1 MPGGNGVMETPLQA
15 RVLDEAAE
23 WLMRLHDSGAT
34 DADRAACER
43 WRQADPQHALAW
55 ERGERLLGKLGG
67 LPAALAMP
75 ALDRPRS
82 HRAQRRAAVA
92 RLAALLAVAP
102 AGWLA
107 WQAWYA
113 ADQRGWGAD
122 LRTATGERRTEHLA
136 DGSRLLL
143 DTASAVDIRFDGA
156 LRLLTLRQGA
166 ISIETAADTAT
177 PHRPFVVDTAHGR
190 LRALGTRFTVRRWPQ
205 AHATGTDGAQG
216 RGAPATEVAVTQS
229 AVAARPASC
238 AAAASEPCAAERIVS
253 AGQGARLEG
262 GRVDPWAAPP
272 DADAW
277 KDGMLVVDNQ
287 PLGEVVAMLA
297 RHRVGHLGVD
307 PRVAGLRV
315 TGTLPLADT
324 DQALLA
330 LTAAVPV
337 EVVWTT
343 RWWVMLK
350 PRAAP

>member
-1 MPGGNGVMETPLQA
+1 METPLQA

-34 DADRAACER
+34 EADRAACER

-55 ERGERLLGKLGG
+55 ERAERLLGKLGG

-190 LRALGTRFTVRRWPQ
+190 LRALGTRFTVRQ
-205 AHATGTDGAQG
+205 
-216 RGAPATEVAVTQS
+216 
-229 AVAARPASC
+229 
-238 AAAASEPCAAERIVS
+238 
-253 AGQGARLEG
+253 EG
-262 GRVDPWAAPP
+262 GRADGGPVRLTVTEGAVEVTLRGAASPALVVQAGQQTVLRAGEVTSP
-272 DADAW
+272 QPLQPEATAWTHGMLMADAMPLAAFCAELSRYRP
-277 KDGMLVVDNQ
+277 GLLQCAPEVRALRVSGSF
-287 PLGEVVAMLA
+287 PLGDTDRTLTMLASTYPVDVQTRMRGYWITVVA
-297 RHRVGHLGVD
+297 RN
-307 PRVAGLRV
+307 
-315 TGTLPLADT
+315 
-324 DQALLA
+324 
-330 LTAAVPV
+330 
-337 EVVWTT
+337 
-343 RWWVMLK
+343 
-350 PRAAP
+350 

>member
-1 MPGGNGVMETPLQA
+1 METPLQA

-55 ERGERLLGKLGG
+55 ERAERLLGKLGG

-82 HRAQRRAAVA
+82 HRAQRRATVA

-107 WQAWYA
+107 WQAWYV

-190 LRALGTRFTVRRWPQ
+190 LRALGTRFTVRQ
-205 AHATGTDGAQG
+205 EGDGADG
-216 RGAPATEVAVTQS
+216 GPVRLAVTEGAVEVTLRGAASPALVVQ
-229 AVAARPASC
+229 
-238 AAAASEPCAAERIVS
+238 
-253 AGQGARLEG
+253 AGQQTVLRAEE
-262 GRVDPWAAPP
+262 VTAPQP
-272 DADAW
+272 LQPEATAWTHGMLMADAMPLAAFCAELSRYRP
-277 KDGMLVVDNQ
+277 GLLQCAPEVRALRVSGSF
-287 PLGEVVAMLA
+287 PLGDTDRTLTMLASTYPVDVQTRMRGYWITVVA
-297 RHRVGHLGVD
+297 RN
-307 PRVAGLRV
+307 
-315 TGTLPLADT
+315 
-324 DQALLA
+324 
-330 LTAAVPV
+330 
-337 EVVWTT
+337 
-343 RWWVMLK
+343 
-350 PRAAP
+350 

>member
-1 MPGGNGVMETPLQA
+1 MPGGNGVMEPPLQA

-55 ERGERLLGKLGG
+55 ERAERLLGKLGG

-82 HRAQRRAAVA
+82 LRAQRRAAVA

-102 AGWLA
+102 AGWLV
-107 WQAWYA
+107 WSA

-190 LRALGTRFTVRRWPQ
+190 LRALGTRFTVRQ
-205 AHATGTDGAQG
+205 
-216 RGAPATEVAVTQS
+216 
-229 AVAARPASC
+229 
-238 AAAASEPCAAERIVS
+238 
-253 AGQGARLEG
+253 EG
-262 GRVDPWAAPP
+262 GRADGGPVRLTVTEGAVEVTLRGAASPALVVQAGQQTVLRAGEVTSP
-272 DADAW
+272 QPLQPEATAWTHGMLMADAMPLAAFCAELSRYRP
-277 KDGMLVVDNQ
+277 GLLQCAPEVRALRVSGSF
-287 PLGEVVAMLA
+287 PLGDTDRTLTMLASTYPVDVQTRMRGYWITVVA
-297 RHRVGHLGVD
+297 RN
-307 PRVAGLRV
+307 
-315 TGTLPLADT
+315 
-324 DQALLA
+324 
-330 LTAAVPV
+330 
-337 EVVWTT
+337 
-343 RWWVMLK
+343 
-350 PRAAP
+350 

>member
-55 ERGERLLGKLGG
+55 ERAERLLGKLGG

-177 PHRPFVVDTAHGR
+177 PRRPFVVDTAHGR
-190 LRALGTRFTVRRWPQ
+190 LRALGTRYMVRQQAQRTVVVVHEHEVVVETMAG
-205 AHATGTDGAQG
+205 AHGIVRAGT
-216 RGAPATEVAVTQS
+216 
-229 AVAARPASC
+229 
-238 AAAASEPCAAERIVS
+238 
-253 AGQGARLEG
+253 GARFDASRIDTPRAELMAEAAWESG
-262 GRVDPWAAPP
+262 WVDARGRPLAEIIAAQRPYRS
-272 DADAW
+272 
-277 KDGMLVVDNQ
+277 GS
-287 PLGEVVAMLA
+287 
-297 RHRVGHLGVD
+297 
-307 PRVAGLRV
+307 LRV
-315 TGTLPLADT
+315 SMAAGGLPVSGHFPLDDT
-324 DQALLA
+324 DAA
-330 LTAAVPV
+330 LTALEDMMPIHVRRYTPWFV
-337 EVVWTT
+337 SINV
-343 RWWVMLK
+343 
-350 PRAAP
+350 AA

>member
-55 ERGERLLGKLGG
+55 ERAERLLGKLGG

-190 LRALGTRFTVRRWPQ
+190 LRALGTRFTVRQ
-205 AHATGTDGAQG
+205 
-216 RGAPATEVAVTQS
+216 
-229 AVAARPASC
+229 
-238 AAAASEPCAAERIVS
+238 
-253 AGQGARLEG
+253 EG
-262 GRVDPWAAPP
+262 GRADGGPVRLAVTEGAVEVTLRGAASPALVVQAGQQTVLRAGEVTSP
-272 DADAW
+272 QPLQPEATAWTHGMLMADAMPLAAFCAELSRYRP
-277 KDGMLVVDNQ
+277 GLLQCAPEVRALRVSGSF
-287 PLGEVVAMLA
+287 PLGDTDRTLTMLASTYPVDVQTRMRGYWITVVA
-297 RHRVGHLGVD
+297 RN
-307 PRVAGLRV
+307 
-315 TGTLPLADT
+315 
-324 DQALLA
+324 
-330 LTAAVPV
+330 
-337 EVVWTT
+337 
-343 RWWVMLK
+343 
-350 PRAAP
+350 

>member
-1 MPGGNGVMETPLQA
+1 METPLQA

-55 ERGERLLGKLGG
+55 ERAERLLGKLGG

-190 LRALGTRFTVRRWPQ
+190 LRALGTRFTVRQEGER
-205 AHATGTDGAQG
+205 ADGGPVRLAVTEG
-216 RGAPATEVAVTQS
+216 AVEVTLRGAASPALVVQ
-229 AVAARPASC
+229 
-238 AAAASEPCAAERIVS
+238 
-253 AGQGARLEG
+253 AGQQTVLRAGEVTSPQPLQPEATAWTHGMLM
-262 GRVDPWAAPP
+262 
-272 DADAW
+272 ADAMPLAAFCAELSRYRP
-277 KDGMLVVDNQ
+277 GLLQCAPEVRALRVSGSF
-287 PLGEVVAMLA
+287 PLGDTDRTLTMLASTYPVDVQTRMRGYWITVVA
-297 RHRVGHLGVD
+297 RN
-307 PRVAGLRV
+307 
-315 TGTLPLADT
+315 
-324 DQALLA
+324 
-330 LTAAVPV
+330 
-337 EVVWTT
+337 
-343 RWWVMLK
+343 
-350 PRAAP
+350 

>member
-55 ERGERLLGKLGG
+55 ERAERLLGKLGG

-190 LRALGTRFTVRRWPQ
+190 LRALGTRFTVRQEGER
-205 AHATGTDGAQG
+205 ADGGPVRLAVTEG
-216 RGAPATEVAVTQS
+216 AVEVTLRGAASPALVVQ
-229 AVAARPASC
+229 
-238 AAAASEPCAAERIVS
+238 
-253 AGQGARLEG
+253 AGQQTVLRAGEVTSPQPLQPEATAWTHGMLM
-262 GRVDPWAAPP
+262 
-272 DADAW
+272 ADAMPLAAFCAELSRYRP
-277 KDGMLVVDNQ
+277 GLLQCAPEVRALRVSGSF
-287 PLGEVVAMLA
+287 PLGDTDRTLTMLASTYPVDVQTRMRGYWITVVA
-297 RHRVGHLGVD
+297 RN
-307 PRVAGLRV
+307 
-315 TGTLPLADT
+315 
-324 DQALLA
+324 
-330 LTAAVPV
+330 
-337 EVVWTT
+337 
-343 RWWVMLK
+343 
-350 PRAAP
+350 

>member
-1 MPGGNGVMETPLQA
+1 METPLQA

-55 ERGERLLGKLGG
+55 ERAERLLGKLGG

-82 HRAQRRAAVA
+82 HRAQRRATVA

-190 LRALGTRFTVRRWPQ
+190 LRALGTRFTVRQEGDR
-205 AHATGTDGAQG
+205 ADGGPVRLAVTEG
-216 RGAPATEVAVTQS
+216 AVEVTLRGAASPALVVQ
-229 AVAARPASC
+229 
-238 AAAASEPCAAERIVS
+238 
-253 AGQGARLEG
+253 AGQQTVLRAGEVTASQPLQPEATAWTHG
-262 GRVDPWAAPP
+262 MLM
-272 DADAW
+272 ADAMPLAAFCAELSRYRP
-277 KDGMLVVDNQ
+277 GLLQCAPEVRALRVSGSF
-287 PLGEVVAMLA
+287 PLGDTDRTLTMLASTYPVDVQTRMRGYWITVVA
-297 RHRVGHLGVD
+297 RN
-307 PRVAGLRV
+307 
-315 TGTLPLADT
+315 
-324 DQALLA
+324 
-330 LTAAVPV
+330 
-337 EVVWTT
+337 
-343 RWWVMLK
+343 
-350 PRAAP
+350 

>member
-1 MPGGNGVMETPLQA
+1 METPLQA

-55 ERGERLLGKLGG
+55 ERAERLLGKLGG

-82 HRAQRRAAVA
+82 HRAQRRATVA

-190 LRALGTRFTVRRWPQ
+190 LRALGTRFTVRQ
-205 AHATGTDGAQG
+205 
-216 RGAPATEVAVTQS
+216 
-229 AVAARPASC
+229 
-238 AAAASEPCAAERIVS
+238 
-253 AGQGARLEG
+253 EG
-262 GRVDPWAAPP
+262 GRADGGPVRLAVTEGAVEVTLRGAASPAQVVQAGQQTVLRAGEVTSP
-272 DADAW
+272 QPLQPEATAWTHGMLMADAMPLAAFCAELSRYRP
-277 KDGMLVVDNQ
+277 GLLQCAPEVRALRVSGSF
-287 PLGEVVAMLA
+287 PLGDTDRTLTMLASTYPVDVQTRMRGYWITVVA
-297 RHRVGHLGVD
+297 RN
-307 PRVAGLRV
+307 
-315 TGTLPLADT
+315 
-324 DQALLA
+324 
-330 LTAAVPV
+330 
-337 EVVWTT
+337 
-343 RWWVMLK
+343 
-350 PRAAP
+350 

>member
-1 MPGGNGVMETPLQA
+1 METPLQA

-55 ERGERLLGKLGG
+55 ERAERLLGKLGG

-190 LRALGTRFTVRRWPQ
+190 LRALGTRFTVRQ
-205 AHATGTDGAQG
+205 
-216 RGAPATEVAVTQS
+216 
-229 AVAARPASC
+229 
-238 AAAASEPCAAERIVS
+238 
-253 AGQGARLEG
+253 EG
-262 GRVDPWAAPP
+262 GRADGGPVRLAVTEGAVEVTLRGAASPALVVQAGQQTVLRAGEVTAP
-272 DADAW
+272 QPLQPEATAWTHGMLMADAMPLAAFCAELSRYRP
-277 KDGMLVVDNQ
+277 GLLQCAPEVRALRVSGSF
-287 PLGEVVAMLA
+287 PLGDTDRTLTMLASTYPVDVQTRMRGYWITVVA
-297 RHRVGHLGVD
+297 RN
-307 PRVAGLRV
+307 
-315 TGTLPLADT
+315 
-324 DQALLA
+324 
-330 LTAAVPV
+330 
-337 EVVWTT
+337 
-343 RWWVMLK
+343 
-350 PRAAP
+350 

>member
-55 ERGERLLGKLGG
+55 ERAERLLGKLGG

-82 HRAQRRAAVA
+82 HRAQRRATVA

-107 WQAWYA
+107 WQAWYV

-156 LRLLTLRQGA
+156 LRLLTLRHGA

-177 PHRPFVVDTAHGR
+177 PRRPFVVDTAHGR
-190 LRALGTRFTVRRWPQ
+190 LRALGTRFTVRQ
-205 AHATGTDGAQG
+205 
-216 RGAPATEVAVTQS
+216 
-229 AVAARPASC
+229 
-238 AAAASEPCAAERIVS
+238 
-253 AGQGARLEG
+253 EG
-262 GRVDPWAAPP
+262 GRADGGPVRLAVTEGAVEVTLRGAASPALVVQAGQQTVLRAGDATSP
-272 DADAW
+272 QPLQPEATAWTHGMLMADAMPLAAFCAELSRYRP
-277 KDGMLVVDNQ
+277 GLLQCAPEVRALRVSGSF
-287 PLGEVVAMLA
+287 PLGDTDRTLTMLASTYPVDVQTRMRGYWITVVA
-297 RHRVGHLGVD
+297 RN
-307 PRVAGLRV
+307 
-315 TGTLPLADT
+315 
-324 DQALLA
+324 
-330 LTAAVPV
+330 
-337 EVVWTT
+337 
-343 RWWVMLK
+343 
-350 PRAAP
+350 

>member
-55 ERGERLLGKLGG
+55 ERAERLLGKLGG

-190 LRALGTRFTVRRWPQ
+190 LRALGTRFTVRQEGER
-205 AHATGTDGAQG
+205 ADGGPVRLAVTEG
-216 RGAPATEVAVTQS
+216 AVEVTLRGAASPALVVQ
-229 AVAARPASC
+229 
-238 AAAASEPCAAERIVS
+238 
-253 AGQGARLEG
+253 AGQQTVLRAGE
-262 GRVDPWAAPP
+262 VTAPQP
-272 DADAW
+272 LQPEATAWTHGMLMADAMPLAAFCAELSRYRP
-277 KDGMLVVDNQ
+277 GLLQCAPEVRALRVSGSF
-287 PLGEVVAMLA
+287 PLGDTDRTLTMLASTYPVDVQTRMRGYWITVVA
-297 RHRVGHLGVD
+297 RN
-307 PRVAGLRV
+307 
-315 TGTLPLADT
+315 
-324 DQALLA
+324 
-330 LTAAVPV
+330 
-337 EVVWTT
+337 
-343 RWWVMLK
+343 
-350 PRAAP
+350 

>member
-1 MPGGNGVMETPLQA
+1 METPLQA

-34 DADRAACER
+34 EADRAACER

-55 ERGERLLGKLGG
+55 ERAERLLGKLGG

-82 HRAQRRAAVA
+82 HRAQRRATVA

-190 LRALGTRFTVRRWPQ
+190 LRALGTRFTVRQ
-205 AHATGTDGAQG
+205 
-216 RGAPATEVAVTQS
+216 
-229 AVAARPASC
+229 
-238 AAAASEPCAAERIVS
+238 
-253 AGQGARLEG
+253 EG
-262 GRVDPWAAPP
+262 GRADGGPVRLTVTEGAVEVTLRGAASPALVVQAGQQTVLRAGEVTSP
-272 DADAW
+272 QPLQPEATAWTHGMLMADAMPLAAFCAELSRYRP
-277 KDGMLVVDNQ
+277 GLLQCAPEVRALRVSGSF
-287 PLGEVVAMLA
+287 PLGDTDRTLTMLASTYPVDVQTRMRGYWITVVA
-297 RHRVGHLGVD
+297 RN
-307 PRVAGLRV
+307 
-315 TGTLPLADT
+315 
-324 DQALLA
+324 
-330 LTAAVPV
+330 
-337 EVVWTT
+337 
-343 RWWVMLK
+343 
-350 PRAAP
+350 

>member
-1 MPGGNGVMETPLQA
+1 METPLQA

-55 ERGERLLGKLGG
+55 ERAERLLGKLGG

-166 ISIETAADTAT
+166 VSIETAADTAT

-190 LRALGTRFTVRRWPQ
+190 LRALGTRFTVRQ
-205 AHATGTDGAQG
+205 
-216 RGAPATEVAVTQS
+216 
-229 AVAARPASC
+229 
-238 AAAASEPCAAERIVS
+238 
-253 AGQGARLEG
+253 EG
-262 GRVDPWAAPP
+262 GRADGGPVRLAVTEGAVEVTLRGAASPALVVQAGQQTVLRAGEVTAP
-272 DADAW
+272 QPLQPEATAWTHGMLMADAMPLAAFCAELSRYRP
-277 KDGMLVVDNQ
+277 GLLQCAPEVRALRVSGSF
-287 PLGEVVAMLA
+287 PLGDTDRTLTMLASTYPVDVQTRMRGYWITVVA
-297 RHRVGHLGVD
+297 RN
-307 PRVAGLRV
+307 
-315 TGTLPLADT
+315 
-324 DQALLA
+324 
-330 LTAAVPV
+330 
-337 EVVWTT
+337 
-343 RWWVMLK
+343 
-350 PRAAP
+350 

>member
-1 MPGGNGVMETPLQA
+1 METPLQA

-55 ERGERLLGKLGG
+55 ERAERLLGKLGG

-102 AGWLA
+102 ASWLA

-190 LRALGTRFTVRRWPQ
+190 LRALGTRFTVRQ
-205 AHATGTDGAQG
+205 
-216 RGAPATEVAVTQS
+216 
-229 AVAARPASC
+229 
-238 AAAASEPCAAERIVS
+238 
-253 AGQGARLEG
+253 EG
-262 GRVDPWAAPP
+262 GRADGGPVRLAVTEGAVEVTLRGAVSPALVVQAGQQTVLRAGEVTAPQP
-272 DADAW
+272 LQPEATAWTHGMLMADAMPLAAFCAELSRYRP
-277 KDGMLVVDNQ
+277 GLLQCAPEVRALRVSGSF
-287 PLGEVVAMLA
+287 PLGDTDRTLTMLASTYPVDVQTRMRGYWITVVA
-297 RHRVGHLGVD
+297 RN
-307 PRVAGLRV
+307 
-315 TGTLPLADT
+315 
-324 DQALLA
+324 
-330 LTAAVPV
+330 
-337 EVVWTT
+337 
-343 RWWVMLK
+343 
-350 PRAAP
+350 

>member
-15 RVLDEAAE
+15 RVLDESAE

-34 DADRAACER
+34 EADRAACER

-55 ERGERLLGKLGG
+55 ERAERLLGKLGG

-107 WQAWYA
+107 WQAWHV

-156 LRLLTLRQGA
+156 LRLLTLRQGT

-177 PHRPFVVDTAHGR
+177 PRRPFVVDTAHGR
-190 LRALGTRFTVRRWPQ
+190 LRALGTRFTVRQ
-205 AHATGTDGAQG
+205 
-216 RGAPATEVAVTQS
+216 
-229 AVAARPASC
+229 
-238 AAAASEPCAAERIVS
+238 
-253 AGQGARLEG
+253 EG
-262 GRVDPWAAPP
+262 GRADGGPVRLAVTEGAVEVTLRGAASPALVVQAGQQTVLRAGEVTAP
-272 DADAW
+272 QPLQPEATAWTHGMLMADAMPLAAFCAELSRYRP
-277 KDGMLVVDNQ
+277 GLLQCAPEVRALRVSGSF
-287 PLGEVVAMLA
+287 PLGDTDRTLTMLASTYPVDVQTRMRGYWITVVA
-297 RHRVGHLGVD
+297 RN
-307 PRVAGLRV
+307 
-315 TGTLPLADT
+315 
-324 DQALLA
+324 
-330 LTAAVPV
+330 
-337 EVVWTT
+337 
-343 RWWVMLK
+343 
-350 PRAAP
+350 

>member
-55 ERGERLLGKLGG
+55 ERAERLLGKLGG

-82 HRAQRRAAVA
+82 HRAQRRATVA

-156 LRLLTLRQGA
+156 LRLLILRQGA

-190 LRALGTRFTVRRWPQ
+190 LRALGTRFTVRQ
-205 AHATGTDGAQG
+205 
-216 RGAPATEVAVTQS
+216 
-229 AVAARPASC
+229 
-238 AAAASEPCAAERIVS
+238 
-253 AGQGARLEG
+253 EG
-262 GRVDPWAAPP
+262 GRADGGPVRLAVTEGAVEVTLRGAASPALVVQAGQQTVLRAGEVTAP
-272 DADAW
+272 QPLQPEVTAWTHGMLMADAMPLAAFCAELSRYRP
-277 KDGMLVVDNQ
+277 GLLQCAPEVRALRVSGSF
-287 PLGEVVAMLA
+287 PLGDTDRTLTMLASTYPVDVQTRMRGYWITVVA
-297 RHRVGHLGVD
+297 RN
-307 PRVAGLRV
+307 
-315 TGTLPLADT
+315 
-324 DQALLA
+324 
-330 LTAAVPV
+330 
-337 EVVWTT
+337 
-343 RWWVMLK
+343 
-350 PRAAP
+350 

>member
-1 MPGGNGVMETPLQA
+1 METPLQA

-55 ERGERLLGKLGG
+55 ERAERLLGKLGG

-190 LRALGTRFTVRRWPQ
+190 LRALGTRFTVRQ
-205 AHATGTDGAQG
+205 
-216 RGAPATEVAVTQS
+216 
-229 AVAARPASC
+229 
-238 AAAASEPCAAERIVS
+238 
-253 AGQGARLEG
+253 EG
-262 GRVDPWAAPP
+262 GRADGGPVRLAVTEGAVEVTLRGAASPALVVQAGQQTVLRAGEVTSP
-272 DADAW
+272 QPLQPEATAWTHGMLMADAMPLAAFCAELSRYRP
-277 KDGMLVVDNQ
+277 GLLQCAPEVRALRVSGSF
-287 PLGEVVAMLA
+287 PLGDTDRTLTMLASTYPVDVQTRMRGYWITVVA
-297 RHRVGHLGVD
+297 RN
-307 PRVAGLRV
+307 
-315 TGTLPLADT
+315 
-324 DQALLA
+324 
-330 LTAAVPV
+330 
-337 EVVWTT
+337 
-343 RWWVMLK
+343 
-350 PRAAP
+350 

>member
-1 MPGGNGVMETPLQA
+1 MPGGNGVMEPPLQA

-55 ERGERLLGKLGG
+55 ERAERLLGKLGG

-190 LRALGTRFTVRRWPQ
+190 LRALGTRFTVRQ
-205 AHATGTDGAQG
+205 
-216 RGAPATEVAVTQS
+216 
-229 AVAARPASC
+229 
-238 AAAASEPCAAERIVS
+238 
-253 AGQGARLEG
+253 EG
-262 GRVDPWAAPP
+262 GRADGGPVRLTVTEGAVEVTLRGAASPTLVVQAGQQTVLRAGEVTSP
-272 DADAW
+272 QPLQPEATAWTHGMLMADAMPLAAFCAELSRYRP
-277 KDGMLVVDNQ
+277 GLLQCAPEVRALRVSGSF
-287 PLGEVVAMLA
+287 PLGDTDRTLTMLASTYPVDVQTRMRGYWITVVA
-297 RHRVGHLGVD
+297 RN
-307 PRVAGLRV
+307 
-315 TGTLPLADT
+315 
-324 DQALLA
+324 
-330 LTAAVPV
+330 
-337 EVVWTT
+337 
-343 RWWVMLK
+343 
-350 PRAAP
+350 

>member
-55 ERGERLLGKLGG
+55 ERAERLLGKLGG

-102 AGWLA
+102 ASWLA

-136 DGSRLLL
+136 DGSRLML

-190 LRALGTRFTVRRWPQ
+190 LRALGTRFTVRQ
-205 AHATGTDGAQG
+205 
-216 RGAPATEVAVTQS
+216 
-229 AVAARPASC
+229 
-238 AAAASEPCAAERIVS
+238 
-253 AGQGARLEG
+253 EG
-262 GRVDPWAAPP
+262 GRADGGPVRLAVTEGAVEVTLRGAAHPALVVQAGQQTVLRAGEVTAP
-272 DADAW
+272 QPLQPEATAWTHGMLMADAMPLAAFCAELSRYRP
-277 KDGMLVVDNQ
+277 GLLQCAPEVRALRVSGSF
-287 PLGEVVAMLA
+287 PLGDTDRTLTMLASTYPVDVQTRMRGYWITVVA
-297 RHRVGHLGVD
+297 RN
-307 PRVAGLRV
+307 
-315 TGTLPLADT
+315 
-324 DQALLA
+324 
-330 LTAAVPV
+330 
-337 EVVWTT
+337 
-343 RWWVMLK
+343 
-350 PRAAP
+350 

>member
-1 MPGGNGVMETPLQA
+1 MEPPLHA

-34 DADRAACER
+34 EADRAACER

-55 ERGERLLGKLGG
+55 ERAERLLGKLGG

-82 HRAQRRAAVA
+82 HRAQRRATVA

-190 LRALGTRFTVRRWPQ
+190 LRALGTRFTVRQ
-205 AHATGTDGAQG
+205 
-216 RGAPATEVAVTQS
+216 
-229 AVAARPASC
+229 
-238 AAAASEPCAAERIVS
+238 
-253 AGQGARLEG
+253 EG
-262 GRVDPWAAPP
+262 GRADGGPVRLTVTEGAVEVTLRGAASPALVVQAGQQTVLRAGEVTSP
-272 DADAW
+272 QPLQPEATAWTHGMLMADAMPLAAFCAELSRYRP
-277 KDGMLVVDNQ
+277 GLLQCAPEVRALRVSGSF
-287 PLGEVVAMLA
+287 PLGDTDRTLTMLASTYPVDVQTRMRGYWITVVA
-297 RHRVGHLGVD
+297 RN
-307 PRVAGLRV
+307 
-315 TGTLPLADT
+315 
-324 DQALLA
+324 
-330 LTAAVPV
+330 
-337 EVVWTT
+337 
-343 RWWVMLK
+343 
-350 PRAAP
+350 

>member
-34 DADRAACER
+34 EADRAACER

-55 ERGERLLGKLGG
+55 ERAERLLGKLGG

-190 LRALGTRFTVRRWPQ
+190 LRALGTRFTVRQ
-205 AHATGTDGAQG
+205 
-216 RGAPATEVAVTQS
+216 
-229 AVAARPASC
+229 
-238 AAAASEPCAAERIVS
+238 
-253 AGQGARLEG
+253 EG
-262 GRVDPWAAPP
+262 GRADGGPVRLTVTEGAVEVTLRGAASPALGVQAGQQTVLRAGEVTSP
-272 DADAW
+272 QTLQPEATAWTHGMLMADAMPLAAFCAELSRYRP
-277 KDGMLVVDNQ
+277 GLLQCAPEVRALRVSGSF
-287 PLGEVVAMLA
+287 PLGDTDRTLTMLASTYPVDVQTRMRGYWITVVA
-297 RHRVGHLGVD
+297 RN
-307 PRVAGLRV
+307 
-315 TGTLPLADT
+315 
-324 DQALLA
+324 
-330 LTAAVPV
+330 
-337 EVVWTT
+337 
-343 RWWVMLK
+343 
-350 PRAAP
+350 

>member
-55 ERGERLLGKLGG
+55 ERAERLLGKLGG

-82 HRAQRRAAVA
+82 HRAQRRATVA

-190 LRALGTRFTVRRWPQ
+190 LRALGTRFTVRQ
-205 AHATGTDGAQG
+205 
-216 RGAPATEVAVTQS
+216 
-229 AVAARPASC
+229 
-238 AAAASEPCAAERIVS
+238 
-253 AGQGARLEG
+253 EG
-262 GRVDPWAAPP
+262 GRADGGPVRLAVTEGAVEVTLRGAASPALVVQAGQQTVLRAGEVTAP
-272 DADAW
+272 QPLQPEATAWTHGMLMADAMPLAAFCAELSRYRP
-277 KDGMLVVDNQ
+277 GLLQCAPEVRALRVSGSF
-287 PLGEVVAMLA
+287 PLGDTDRTLTMLASTYPVDVQTRMRGYWITVVA
-297 RHRVGHLGVD
+297 RN
-307 PRVAGLRV
+307 
-315 TGTLPLADT
+315 
-324 DQALLA
+324 
-330 LTAAVPV
+330 
-337 EVVWTT
+337 
-343 RWWVMLK
+343 
-350 PRAAP
+350 

>member
-55 ERGERLLGKLGG
+55 ERAERLLGKLGG

-82 HRAQRRAAVA
+82 HRAQRRATVA

-102 AGWLA
+102 ASWLA

-190 LRALGTRFTVRRWPQ
+190 LRALGTRFTVRQ
-205 AHATGTDGAQG
+205 
-216 RGAPATEVAVTQS
+216 
-229 AVAARPASC
+229 
-238 AAAASEPCAAERIVS
+238 
-253 AGQGARLEG
+253 EG
-262 GRVDPWAAPP
+262 GRADGGPVRLAVTEGAVEVTLRGAASPALVVQAGQQTVLRAGEVTAP
-272 DADAW
+272 QPLQPEATAWTHGMLMADAMPLAAFCAELSRYRP
-277 KDGMLVVDNQ
+277 GLLQCAPEVRALRVSGSF
-287 PLGEVVAMLA
+287 PLGDTDRTLTMLASTYPVDVQTRMRGYWITVVA
-297 RHRVGHLGVD
+297 RN
-307 PRVAGLRV
+307 
-315 TGTLPLADT
+315 
-324 DQALLA
+324 
-330 LTAAVPV
+330 
-337 EVVWTT
+337 
-343 RWWVMLK
+343 
-350 PRAAP
+350 

>member
-55 ERGERLLGKLGG
+55 ERAERLLGKLGG

-82 HRAQRRAAVA
+82 HRAQRRATVA

-156 LRLLTLRQGA
+156 LRLLSLRQGA

-190 LRALGTRFTVRRWPQ
+190 LRALGTRFTVRQ
-205 AHATGTDGAQG
+205 
-216 RGAPATEVAVTQS
+216 
-229 AVAARPASC
+229 
-238 AAAASEPCAAERIVS
+238 
-253 AGQGARLEG
+253 EG
-262 GRVDPWAAPP
+262 GRADGGPVRLAVTEGAVEVTLRGAASPALVVQAGQQTVLRAGEVTAP
-272 DADAW
+272 QPLQPEATAWTHGMLMADAMPLAAFCAELSRYRP
-277 KDGMLVVDNQ
+277 GLLQCAPEVRALRVSGSF
-287 PLGEVVAMLA
+287 PLGDTDRTLTMLASTYPVDVQTRMRGYWITVVA
-297 RHRVGHLGVD
+297 RN
-307 PRVAGLRV
+307 
-315 TGTLPLADT
+315 
-324 DQALLA
+324 
-330 LTAAVPV
+330 
-337 EVVWTT
+337 
-343 RWWVMLK
+343 
-350 PRAAP
+350 

>member
-55 ERGERLLGKLGG
+55 ERAERLLGKLGG

-75 ALDRPRS
+75 ALDRHRS

-102 AGWLA
+102 AGWLV
-107 WQAWYA
+107 WSA

-190 LRALGTRFTVRRWPQ
+190 LRALGTRFTVRQ
-205 AHATGTDGAQG
+205 
-216 RGAPATEVAVTQS
+216 
-229 AVAARPASC
+229 
-238 AAAASEPCAAERIVS
+238 
-253 AGQGARLEG
+253 EG
-262 GRVDPWAAPP
+262 GRADGGPVRLAVTEGAVEVTLRGAASPALVVQAGQQTVLRAGEVTAP
-272 DADAW
+272 QPLQPEATAWTHGMLMADAMPLAAFCAELSRYRP
-277 KDGMLVVDNQ
+277 GLLQCAPEVRALRVSGSF
-287 PLGEVVAMLA
+287 PLGDTDRTLTMLASTYPVDVQTRMRGYWITVVA
-297 RHRVGHLGVD
+297 RN
-307 PRVAGLRV
+307 
-315 TGTLPLADT
+315 
-324 DQALLA
+324 
-330 LTAAVPV
+330 
-337 EVVWTT
+337 
-343 RWWVMLK
+343 
-350 PRAAP
+350 

>member
-55 ERGERLLGKLGG
+55 ERAERLLGKLGG

-102 AGWLA
+102 AGWLV
-107 WQAWYA
+107 WSA

-190 LRALGTRFTVRRWPQ
+190 LRALGTRFTVRQ
-205 AHATGTDGAQG
+205 EGLGG
-216 RGAPATEVAVTQS
+216 RRPRAPGRDRGRRGGH
-229 AVAARPASC
+229 AARRRQPGAGRSSRSANGIASGDVTSPQPLQPE
-238 AAAASEPCAAERIVS
+238 ATAWTH
-253 AGQGARLEG
+253 GMLM
-262 GRVDPWAAPP
+262 
-272 DADAW
+272 ADA
-277 KDGMLVVDNQ
+277 M
-287 PLGEVVAMLA
+287 
-297 RHRVGHLGVD
+297 
-307 PRVAGLRV
+307 
-315 TGTLPLADT
+315 PLA
-324 DQALLA
+324 AFCAELSRYRPGLLQCA
-330 LTAAVPV
+330 P
-337 EVVWTT
+337 EVRACACPAPS
-343 RWWVMLK
+343 RWAI
-350 PRAAP
+350 RTGR

>member
-55 ERGERLLGKLGG
+55 ERAERLLGKLGG

-82 HRAQRRAAVA
+82 HRAQRRATVA

-107 WQAWYA
+107 WQAWHV

-136 DGSRLLL
+136 DGSRLML

-190 LRALGTRFTVRRWPQ
+190 LRALGTRFTVRQ
-205 AHATGTDGAQG
+205 
-216 RGAPATEVAVTQS
+216 
-229 AVAARPASC
+229 
-238 AAAASEPCAAERIVS
+238 
-253 AGQGARLEG
+253 EG
-262 GRVDPWAAPP
+262 GRADGGPVRLAVTEGAVEVTLRGAVSPALVVQAGQQTVLRAGEVTAPQP
-272 DADAW
+272 LQPEATAWTRGMLMADAMPLAAFCAELSRYRP
-277 KDGMLVVDNQ
+277 GLLQCAPEVRALRVSGSF
-287 PLGEVVAMLA
+287 PLGDTDRTLTMLASTYPVDVQTRMRGYWITVVA
-297 RHRVGHLGVD
+297 RN
-307 PRVAGLRV
+307 
-315 TGTLPLADT
+315 
-324 DQALLA
+324 
-330 LTAAVPV
+330 
-337 EVVWTT
+337 
-343 RWWVMLK
+343 
-350 PRAAP
+350 

>member
-1 MPGGNGVMETPLQA
+1 METPLQA

-55 ERGERLLGKLGG
+55 ERAERLLGKLGG

-82 HRAQRRAAVA
+82 HRAQRRATVA

-190 LRALGTRFTVRRWPQ
+190 LRALGTRFTVRQ
-205 AHATGTDGAQG
+205 
-216 RGAPATEVAVTQS
+216 
-229 AVAARPASC
+229 
-238 AAAASEPCAAERIVS
+238 
-253 AGQGARLEG
+253 EG
-262 GRVDPWAAPP
+262 GRADGGPVRLAVTEGAVEVTLRGAASPALVVQAGQQTVLRAGDVTSP
-272 DADAW
+272 QPLQPEATAWTHGMLMADAMPLAAFCAELSRYRP
-277 KDGMLVVDNQ
+277 GLLQCAPEVRALRVSGSF
-287 PLGEVVAMLA
+287 PLGDTDRTLTMLASTYPVDVQTRMRGYWITVVA
-297 RHRVGHLGVD
+297 RN
-307 PRVAGLRV
+307 
-315 TGTLPLADT
+315 
-324 DQALLA
+324 
-330 LTAAVPV
+330 
-337 EVVWTT
+337 
-343 RWWVMLK
+343 
-350 PRAAP
+350 

>member
-1 MPGGNGVMETPLQA
+1 MPGGNGVMEPPLHA

-34 DADRAACER
+34 EADRAACER

-55 ERGERLLGKLGG
+55 ERAERLLGKLGG

-82 HRAQRRAAVA
+82 HRAQRRATVA

-190 LRALGTRFTVRRWPQ
+190 LRALGTRFTVRQ
-205 AHATGTDGAQG
+205 
-216 RGAPATEVAVTQS
+216 
-229 AVAARPASC
+229 
-238 AAAASEPCAAERIVS
+238 
-253 AGQGARLEG
+253 EG
-262 GRVDPWAAPP
+262 GRADGGPVRLTVTEGAVEVTLRGAASPALVVQAGQQTVLRAGEVTSP
-272 DADAW
+272 QPLQPEATAWTHGMLMADAMPLAAFCAELSRYRP
-277 KDGMLVVDNQ
+277 GLLQCAPEVRALRVSGSF
-287 PLGEVVAMLA
+287 PLGDTDRTLTMLASTYPVDVQTRMRGYWITVVA
-297 RHRVGHLGVD
+297 RN
-307 PRVAGLRV
+307 
-315 TGTLPLADT
+315 
-324 DQALLA
+324 
-330 LTAAVPV
+330 
-337 EVVWTT
+337 
-343 RWWVMLK
+343 
-350 PRAAP
+350 

>member
-1 MPGGNGVMETPLQA
+1 METPLQA

-55 ERGERLLGKLGG
+55 ERAERLLGKLGG

-82 HRAQRRAAVA
+82 HRAQRRATVA

-190 LRALGTRFTVRRWPQ
+190 LRALGTRFTVRQ
-205 AHATGTDGAQG
+205 
-216 RGAPATEVAVTQS
+216 
-229 AVAARPASC
+229 
-238 AAAASEPCAAERIVS
+238 
-253 AGQGARLEG
+253 EG
-262 GRVDPWAAPP
+262 GRADGGPVRLAVTEGAVEVTLRGAASPALVVQAGQQTVLRAGEVTAP
-272 DADAW
+272 QPLQPEATAWTHGMLMADAMPLAAFCAELSRYRP
-277 KDGMLVVDNQ
+277 GLLQCAPEVRALRVSGSF
-287 PLGEVVAMLA
+287 PLGDTDRTLTMLASTYPVDVQTRMRGYWITVVA
-297 RHRVGHLGVD
+297 RN
-307 PRVAGLRV
+307 
-315 TGTLPLADT
+315 
-324 DQALLA
+324 
-330 LTAAVPV
+330 
-337 EVVWTT
+337 
-343 RWWVMLK
+343 
-350 PRAAP
+350 

>member
-55 ERGERLLGKLGG
+55 ERAERLLGKLGG

-190 LRALGTRFTVRRWPQ
+190 LRALGTRFTVRQEGGW
-205 AHATGTDGAQG
+205 ADGGPVRLAVTEG
-216 RGAPATEVAVTQS
+216 AVEVTLRGAASPALVVQ
-229 AVAARPASC
+229 
-238 AAAASEPCAAERIVS
+238 
-253 AGQGARLEG
+253 AGQQTVLRAGEVTSPQPLQPEATAWTHGMLM
-262 GRVDPWAAPP
+262 
-272 DADAW
+272 ADAMPLAAFCAELSRYRP
-277 KDGMLVVDNQ
+277 GLLQCAPEVRALRVSGSF
-287 PLGEVVAMLA
+287 PLGDTDRTLTMLASTYPVDVQTRMRGYWITVVA
-297 RHRVGHLGVD
+297 RN
-307 PRVAGLRV
+307 
-315 TGTLPLADT
+315 
-324 DQALLA
+324 
-330 LTAAVPV
+330 
-337 EVVWTT
+337 
-343 RWWVMLK
+343 
-350 PRAAP
+350 

>member
-55 ERGERLLGKLGG
+55 ERAERLLGKLGG

-102 AGWLA
+102 AGWLV
-107 WQAWYA
+107 WSA

-190 LRALGTRFTVRRWPQ
+190 LRALGTRFTVRQ
-205 AHATGTDGAQG
+205 
-216 RGAPATEVAVTQS
+216 
-229 AVAARPASC
+229 
-238 AAAASEPCAAERIVS
+238 
-253 AGQGARLEG
+253 EG
-262 GRVDPWAAPP
+262 GRADGGPVRLAVTEGAVEVTLRGAASPALVVQAGQQTVLRAGDVTSP
-272 DADAW
+272 QPLQPEATAWTHGMLMADAMPLAAFCAELSRYRP
-277 KDGMLVVDNQ
+277 GLLQCAPEVRALRVSGSF
-287 PLGEVVAMLA
+287 PLGDTDRTLTMLASTYPVDVQTRMRGYWITVVA
-297 RHRVGHLGVD
+297 RN
-307 PRVAGLRV
+307 
-315 TGTLPLADT
+315 
-324 DQALLA
+324 
-330 LTAAVPV
+330 
-337 EVVWTT
+337 
-343 RWWVMLK
+343 
-350 PRAAP
+350 

>member
-1 MPGGNGVMETPLQA
+1 METPLQA

-55 ERGERLLGKLGG
+55 ERAERLLGKLGG

-107 WQAWYA
+107 WQAWHV

-190 LRALGTRFTVRRWPQ
+190 LRALGTRFTVRQ
-205 AHATGTDGAQG
+205 
-216 RGAPATEVAVTQS
+216 
-229 AVAARPASC
+229 
-238 AAAASEPCAAERIVS
+238 
-253 AGQGARLEG
+253 EG
-262 GRVDPWAAPP
+262 GRADGGPVRLAVTEGAVEVTLRGAASPALVVQAGQQTVLRAGEVTAP
-272 DADAW
+272 QPLQPEATAWTHGMLMADAMPLAAFCAELSRYRP
-277 KDGMLVVDNQ
+277 GLLQCAPEVRALRVSGSF
-287 PLGEVVAMLA
+287 PLGDTDRTLTMLASTYPVDVQTRMRGYWITVVA
-297 RHRVGHLGVD
+297 RN
-307 PRVAGLRV
+307 
-315 TGTLPLADT
+315 
-324 DQALLA
+324 
-330 LTAAVPV
+330 
-337 EVVWTT
+337 
-343 RWWVMLK
+343 
-350 PRAAP
+350 

>member
-55 ERGERLLGKLGG
+55 ERAERLLGKLGG

-177 PHRPFVVDTAHGR
+177 SHRPFVVDTAHGR
-190 LRALGTRFTVRRWPQ
+190 LRALGTRFTVRQEGER
-205 AHATGTDGAQG
+205 ADGGPVRLAVTEG
-216 RGAPATEVAVTQS
+216 AVEVTLRGAASPALVVQ
-229 AVAARPASC
+229 
-238 AAAASEPCAAERIVS
+238 
-253 AGQGARLEG
+253 AGQQTVLRAGEVTSPQPLQPEATAWTHGMLM
-262 GRVDPWAAPP
+262 
-272 DADAW
+272 ADAMPLAAFCAELSRYRP
-277 KDGMLVVDNQ
+277 GLLQCAPEVRALRVSGSF
-287 PLGEVVAMLA
+287 PLGDTDRTLTMLASTYPVDVQTRMRGYWITVVA
-297 RHRVGHLGVD
+297 RN
-307 PRVAGLRV
+307 
-315 TGTLPLADT
+315 
-324 DQALLA
+324 
-330 LTAAVPV
+330 
-337 EVVWTT
+337 
-343 RWWVMLK
+343 
-350 PRAAP
+350 

>member
-1 MPGGNGVMETPLQA
+1 METPLQA

-55 ERGERLLGKLGG
+55 ERAERLLGKLGG

-190 LRALGTRFTVRRWPQ
+190 LRALGTRFTVRQ
-205 AHATGTDGAQG
+205 
-216 RGAPATEVAVTQS
+216 
-229 AVAARPASC
+229 
-238 AAAASEPCAAERIVS
+238 
-253 AGQGARLEG
+253 EG
-262 GRVDPWAAPP
+262 GRADGGLVRLTVTEGAVEVTLRGAASPALVVQAGQQTVLRAGEVTSP
-272 DADAW
+272 QPLQPEATAWTHGMLMADAMPLAAFCAELSRYRP
-277 KDGMLVVDNQ
+277 GLLQCAPEVRALRVSGSF
-287 PLGEVVAMLA
+287 PLGDTDRTLTMLASTYPVDVQTRMRGYWITVVA
-297 RHRVGHLGVD
+297 RN
-307 PRVAGLRV
+307 
-315 TGTLPLADT
+315 
-324 DQALLA
+324 
-330 LTAAVPV
+330 
-337 EVVWTT
+337 
-343 RWWVMLK
+343 
-350 PRAAP
+350 